1 MDKIFVS
8 GMNFIDEYGRERIFS
23 GMNVVDK
30 KEYIADS
37 PEYGY
42 NPETF
47 PFEEFKAR
55 GYDMI
60 RLGFTWGAMEP
71 TPNHY
76 NEALIASLCKFLDK
90 CEEYGIYAYL
100 DCHQD
105 VYSPYCYGDG
115 APRWATITDQFK
127 PTKPFV
133 VWAEPYF
140 YGRACHRAFDNF
152 WNNVKYNGKG
162 LQDYFSDMWKHVITA
177 TKDKPALFGFDFFN
191 EPFPGADG
199 GKIFRKVIAGLVK
212 TSITDKRVNLLE
224 LAKVGIFSKEKP
236 KALNQYTGDVFRK
249 INSDCDDLVKNFDE
263 NRYSPFLSKMA
274 AAVREVTDEG
284 FVFMENNYYSN
295 MGIPCCNKAATVNG
309 KIEPKQVFA
318 PHAYDLMVDTP
329 AYKYASNS
337 RVGMIFDQHRATQE
351 RLQIPCIVG
360 EWGSCAE
367 GDGWY
372 PHIRF
377 LQDKFDSYKWSNT
390 YWCYFDGILERDFM
404 KVLTRP
410 RPKAVT
416 GEIISYKYD
425 HDDGEF
431 KLKFKQDKKFDV
443 PTIVYVDRKPKK
455 IECDGEYK
463 IIELPGNIGFDIEF
477 TTDIGQHEIEIEF

>member
-8 GMNFIDEYGRERIFS
+8 GMKFVDEHGRERIFS

-30 KEYIADS
+30 KEYLADNPS
-37 PEYGY
+37 YGY
-42 NPETF
+42 PAETF
-47 PFEEFKAR
+47 PFEEFRAR
-55 GYDMI
+55 GYDII

-71 TPNHY
+71 KPGKY
-76 NEALIASLCKFLDK
+76 NEQLIESLCAFLDK
-90 CEEYGIYAYL
+90 CEEHGIYAYL

-105 VYSPYCYGDG
+105 VWSPQCYGDG
-115 APRWATITDQFK
+115 APHWATITDQFK
-127 PTKPFV
+127 PRKPIA

-140 YGRACHRAFDNF
+140 YGKACHRAFDNF
-152 WNNVKYNGKG
+152 WDNKKINRKG
-162 LQDYFSDMWKHVITA
+162 LQDYYADMWKHVVKA
-177 TKDKPALFGFDFFN
+177 TMDKPALFGYDFFN

-199 GKIFRKVIAGLVK
+199 GKIFKKIIAGLVK
-212 TSITDKRVNLLE
+212 TTITDKRVNILE
-224 LAKVGIFSKEKP
+224 LAKVGLFSKEKP
-236 KALNQYTGDVFRK
+236 KALDQYPGEVFK
-249 INSDCDDLVKNFDE
+249 NITTNCNELVKNFDE
-263 NRYSPFLSKMA
+263 NRYSPFLSKMTSA
-274 AAVREVTDEG
+274 IREITDKG
-284 FVFMENNYYSN
+284 IIFMENNYYSN
-295 MGIPCCNKAATVNG
+295 MGIPCCNKPASVNG
-309 KIEPKQVFA
+309 ERESQQVFA

-351 RLQIPCIVG
+351 RLQVPCLVG

-390 YWCYFDGILERDFM
+390 YWCYFDGILEQDFM

-416 GEIISYKYD
+416 GEIVSYKYN
-425 HDDGEF
+425 HDEGEF
-431 KLKFKQDKKFDV
+431 KLKYKQDKKFKV
-443 PTIVYVDRKPKK
+443 PTVVYVDRKPKE
-455 IECDGEYK
+455 IECDGKYE
-463 IIELPGNIGFDIEF
+463 IIELPGNIGYDIEF
-477 TTDIGQHEIEIEF
+477 KTDIGEHEIEIEF

>member
-1 MDKIFVS
+1 MDKISVC
-8 GMNFIDEYGRERIFS
+8 GMKFIDEHGRERIFS

-30 KEYIADS
+30 KDYVAKDPYFGYPAD
-37 PEYGY
+37 
-42 NPETF
+42 TF
-47 PFEEFKAR
+47 PFEEFRAR

-60 RLGFTWGAMEP
+60 RLGFTWAAMEP
-71 TPNHY
+71 SPGRY
-76 NEALIASLCKFLDK
+76 NEKLISSLCDFLDK
-90 CEEYGIYAYL
+90 CEEYGLYAFL

-105 VYSPYCYGDG
+105 VYSSYCYGDG
-115 APRWATITDQFK
+115 APRWATITDHYTPRKQIA
-127 PTKPFV
+127 

-140 YGRACHRAFDNF
+140 YGKACHRAFDNF
-152 WNNVKYNGKG
+152 WNNVKYNKKG
-162 LQDYFSDMWKHVITA
+162 LQDYYADMWKHVVEA
-177 TKDKPALFGFDFFN
+177 TKDKPALFGYDFFN

-199 GKIFRKVIAGLVK
+199 GKIFRTLIKSLVK
-212 TSITDKRVNLLE
+212 TSVADKRINLSE
-224 LAKVGIFSKEKP
+224 LAKQGIFSDEKA
-236 KALNQYTGDVFRK
+236 KALDQYDGDVFRK
-249 INSDCDDLVKNFDE
+249 IISECDGIVKNFDE
-263 NRYSPFLSKMA
+263 NRYSPFVNKMA
-274 AAVREVTDEG
+274 TAVREVTDKG
-284 FVFMENNYYSN
+284 VMFTENNYYSN
-295 MGIPCCNKAATVNG
+295 LGIPCCNTPVTVNG
-309 KIEPKQVFA
+309 QRESQQVFA

-351 RLQIPCIVG
+351 RLQVPCLVG

-390 YWCYFDGILERDFM
+390 YWCYFDGILEQDFI

-416 GEIISYKYD
+416 GEIISYSYN

-431 KLKFKQDKKFDV
+431 KLKYKQDKKFKV
-443 PTIVYVDRKPKK
+443 PTVVYVDRKPTE
-455 IECDGEYK
+455 IECDGKYK
-463 IIELPGNIGFDIEF
+463 IIELPGNIGYDIEF
-477 TTDIGQHEIEIEF
+477 KTDIGEHEIEIEF